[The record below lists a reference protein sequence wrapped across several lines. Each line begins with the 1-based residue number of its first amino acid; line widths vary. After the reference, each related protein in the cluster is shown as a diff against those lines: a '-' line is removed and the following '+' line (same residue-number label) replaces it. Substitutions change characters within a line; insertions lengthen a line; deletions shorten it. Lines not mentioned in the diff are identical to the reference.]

1 MKRLS
6 SGNRCLTINESRT
19 MKKIYSF
26 MVAGVALFAAASC
39 NKELPQENLPAVGET
54 VVYTASTDGADTKA
68 VLNETTKKSEW
79 VAGDAITVHD
89 GEKGWTFTAAE
100 AGANV
105 DFSNSEGFGE
115 YRPVLAVYPA
125 GTYTANVAAKTAKAY
140 IPTWQ
145 QAQAKTYHS
154 PAALAVAYTEDNT
167 FAFKNAHALLK
178 FTVNTDNV
186 THVIFHGNGS
196 EAITGDVY
204 VTLGE
209 DGVESVECLETE
221 FTEQKWNEETQQ
233 NEDVKV
239 NKYGTWVECYAY
251 HDDANKYFAKGQTY
265 YIAVA
270 PQKFEGG
277 VTVKVR
283 INDGEELVAKTTTK
297 LVETKIN
304 TILNLGEIKYEAPA
318 TVEKVYLQ
326 PGVWSADN
334 AWFSAHFFNSVGGAE
349 DVKMTD
355 EDADGVY
362 EVSVPA
368 GMESVIFCRMNPEYT
383 EFGWDVWEG
392 ETEVENHV
400 WNQTAD
406 LSIPLAEDTKVYYN
420 VTDWEAGEWSDTPQE
435 NTPDQPEVDA
445 SAYGLVGSFQGWN
458 VASPIEMT
466 NSKDGWIVAENVE
479 LYKVDEF
486 KFVKD
491 KSWDVSYGTSSVTVI
506 EEGQEFAVQ
515 TDNSQNM
522 KVSKNGKFNL
532 YFNPATLK
540 VKVECVDEYAN
551 LTVNITI
558 DNKAN
563 WSPLYIYLESDGEA
577 ITPAE
582 GALVSNNVY
591 AVSGDYIGSTLT
603 CKLISGSKVS
613 EVMNVAITKNG
624 ATVTLEET
632 IIKLK
637 IQLDTDNAKQWW
649 GNTMK
654 IHVWSTGTSFDTSW
668 PGNTMTS
675 EGNYTWSIIVPS
687 ELVGKTINYLVHNGN
702 GWQSSDSTVTIS
714 AEDKIVTGSSIGI
727 N

>member
-1 MKRLS
+1 
-6 SGNRCLTINESRT
+6 

-26 MVAGVALFAAASC
+26 MVAAVALFAAVSC
-39 NKELPQENLPAVGET
+39 NKELPQEEVPAVGET

-68 VLNETTKKSEW
+68 VLNEGTKKSEW

-89 GEKGWTFTAAE
+89 GTKGWTFTAAE

-125 GTYTANVAAKTAKAY
+125 GTYTADVEAKTVEAY
-140 IPTWQ
+140 IPTYQ
-145 QAQAKTYHS
+145 SVMAGTYDDK
-154 PAALAVAYTEDNT
+154 AALAVAYSENDK
-167 FAFKNAHALLK
+167 FAFKNAHALIK
-178 FTVNTDNV
+178 FTVKSPN
-186 THVIFHGNGS
+186 IKAIEFYGNNG
-196 EAITGDVY
+196 EAITGNMLVSLNDDNTVK
-204 VTLGE
+204 
-209 DGVESVECLETE
+209 SVVGQDTVFEEG
-221 FTEQKWNEETQQ
+221 NE
-233 NEDVKV
+233 NEWTGK
-239 NKYGTWVECYAY
+239 GTWVKCSSADENNNWCFT
-251 HDDANKYFAKGQTY
+251 NGETY
-265 YIAVA
+265 YAVIAPA
-270 PQKFEGG
+270 SFDEG
-277 VTVKVR
+277 VSLN
-283 INDGEELVAKTTTK
+283 IFLNDGSYEGKKIEKVKTTTSGLILK
-297 LVETKIN
+297 AN
-304 TILNLGEIKYEAPA
+304 TILDIGDVEYVAPA

-355 EDADGVY
+355 DDEDGVY

-368 GMESVIFCRMNPEYT
+368 GMESVIFCRMNPDYT

-400 WNQTAD
+400 WNQTGD
-406 LSIPLAEDTKVYYN
+406 LVLPLAGDTKVYYN
-420 VTDWEAGEWSDTPQE
+420 VTNWEAGEWSDTPQE
-435 NTPDQPEVDA
+435 STPDQPEVDA
-445 SAYGLVGSFQGWN
+445 SAYGLVGSFQGWS
-458 VASPIEMT
+458 VDSPIAVV
-466 NSKDGWIVAENVE
+466 NSEDGWVVAENVE
-479 LYKVDEF
+479 LYKSDEF

-491 KSWDVSYGTSSVTVI
+491 NSWDVSYGPSAVTVV
-506 EEGQEFAVQ
+506 EEEVDVVISGG
-515 TDNSQNM
+515 QNM
-522 KVSKNGKFNL
+522 KVAKNGKFNL
-532 YFNPATLK
+532 YLNPTALK
-540 VKVECVDEYAN
+540 VRVECVEEYTD

-563 WSPLYIYLESDGEA
+563 WSPLYIYLEADGTP
-577 ITPAE
+577 ITSAS
-582 GALVSNNVY
+582 GALVSDNTY

-603 CKLISGSKVS
+603 CKFTSGAKVS
-613 EVMNVAITKNG
+613 EVMNVAITKDG

-632 IIKLK
+632 IIKLMV
-637 IQLDTDNAKQWW
+637 QLDTDNAKQWW

-702 GWQSSDSTVTIS
+702 GWQSSDAKVTIN
-714 AEDKIVTGSSIGI
+714 AAGNTVTGSSIGI

>member
-1 MKRLS
+1 
-6 SGNRCLTINESRT
+6 
-19 MKKIYSF
+19 
-26 MVAGVALFAAASC
+26 MVAAVALFAAASC

-68 VLNETTKKSEW
+68 VLNEETKKSEW
-79 VAGDAITVHD
+79 VADDAITVHD
-89 GEKGWTFTAAE
+89 GTKGWKFTAAA

-105 DFSNSEGFGE
+105 DFSNSEGFGD

-145 QAQAKTYHS
+145 QAQAGTYHS
-154 PAALAVAYTEDNT
+154 PAALAVAYSEGNT

-186 THVIFHGNGS
+186 THVVFHGNGS

-209 DGVESVECLETE
+209 DGVESVECLETV
-221 FTEQKWNEETQQ
+221 FTSEKWNEETQQ
-233 NEDVKV
+233 NEQVSE

-277 VTVKVR
+277 VTVKVK
-283 INDGEELVAKTTTK
+283 IDGGEELVAKTTTK
-297 LVETKIN
+297 PVETKIN
-304 TILNLGEIKYEAPA
+304 TILNLGEIKYEAPEVKVGYWA
-318 TVEKVYLQ
+318 VVGSMIDNWGSEK
-326 PGVWSADN
+326 
-334 AWFSAHFFNSVGGAE
+334 
-349 DVKMTD
+349 KMTLDGDWYVVENVKLTTDDQFKFRAD
-355 EDADGVY
+355 ENWDVNRGAAAETDGVTI
-362 EVSVPA
+362 ENNVETTVVANGKNFRVS
-368 GMESVIFCRMNPEYT
+368 
-383 EFGWDVWEG
+383 EG
-392 ETEVENHV
+392 GFYSLYINKSATKVKV
-400 WNQTAD
+400 VKTAD
-406 LSIPLAEDTKVYYN
+406 LPAVENWGVCGTFTGNWNIASTLA
-420 VTDWEAGEWSDTPQE
+420 
-435 NTPDQPEVDA
+435 
-445 SAYGLVGSFQGWN
+445 
-458 VASPIEMT
+458 MT
-466 NSKDGWIVAENVE
+466 ALGDGWYTLENVE
-479 LYKVDEF
+479 IYKDDQF
-486 KFVKD
+486 KFVIDKAWSNSLGADGAVLTAEAGTEYDLVKD
-491 KSWDVSYGTSSVTVI
+491 
-506 EEGQEFAVQ
+506 GQ
-515 TDNSQNM
+515 NI
-522 KVSKNGKFNL
+522 KVNKNGKFTISL
-532 YFNPATLK
+532 NPTDKKFKVVCVEEYTDLK
-540 VKVECVDEYAN
+540 V
-551 LTVNITI
+551 NISI
-558 DNKAN
+558 NNKAN

-582 GALVSNNVY
+582 GVLVSDNVY

-603 CKLISGSKVS
+603 CKFISGSKAS

-649 GNTMK
+649 GDTMK

-687 ELVGKTINYLVHNGN
+687 ELVGKTINYLIHNGN

-714 AEDKIVTGSSIGI
+714 AEGNIVTGSSIGI